1 MKDESGNGSEKVKTY
16 WETFSLYGAFDH
28 AEGSAVG
35 PKSIGSMP
43 TFENPTFENPTVER
57 GRG

>member
-43 TFENPTFENPTVER
+43 TFENPTVER